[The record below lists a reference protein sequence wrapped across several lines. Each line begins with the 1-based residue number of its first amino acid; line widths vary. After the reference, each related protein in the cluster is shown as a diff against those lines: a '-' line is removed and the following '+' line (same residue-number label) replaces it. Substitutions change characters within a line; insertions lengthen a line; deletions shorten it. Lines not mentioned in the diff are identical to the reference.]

1 MLSADGT
8 VVLFVLDIDV
18 APALHV
24 ARVAVVPDILA
35 LDDAVRFLVVDGHAL
50 VALGVTRLVVEGDVV
65 AVDVSFWRCD
75 SGMAHRPCRTRY
87 LVEEALVGM
96 DHAAVAHAQRRF
108 SHHVDLA
115 RLHVACCRW
124 CVDRPDASL
133 CGPHHHVAHE
143 AEVLG
148 LGVVVA
154 LVGDDGIG
162 TSHDGA
168 PAVEELCLV
177 RHQVVV
183 EAVAAQQSSRLAH
196 HHMPACP

>member
-1 MLSADGT
+1 MLSADSA

-75 SGMAHRPCRTRY
+75 SGMAHRPCRARY

-96 DHAAVAHAQRRF
+96 RSVDFPTTWTSPVSMLPAAVG
-108 SHHVDLA
+108 V
-115 RLHVACCRW
+115 W
-124 CVDRPDASL
+124 TDRMRPCADRITTSPMKRKSL
-133 CGPHHHVAHE
+133 
-143 AEVLG
+143 VLV
-148 LGVVVA
+148 L
-154 LVGDDGIG
+154 
-162 TSHDGA
+162 
-168 PAVEELCLV
+168 
-177 RHQVVV
+177 
-183 EAVAAQQSSRLAH
+183 
-196 HHMPACP
+196 